1 MKRSTIAL
9 TIEDFGKTAVDIGR
23 LAENKAVQVRVD
35 LSKILLQEPK
45 ATASLVV
52 ESPSG
57 DKYPAITRMEGKIL
71 IWDVAAADVA
81 SAGKGKVQLN
91 VIGTNG
97 EVLKSAV
104 AVIRISGSIVGNGQA
119 PNPVQNWIDSAT
131 KALNEAYAIV
141 AELQQK
147 LDDGEFVGPQ
157 GDPGATGATP
167 NIQIGSVETGNP
179 GTDAEASM
187 SGTPEAPIL
196 NLKIPRGA
204 DGSGSVSKVDGVWP
218 ASGNVPLGAVR
229 YSAAQNLTEAQQAQA
244 RENISA
250 AKNAAMTG
258 ATASAAGA
266 GGLVPAPAA
275 GDQEKVLHGN
285 GTWKKIDLSGKTVD
299 ITATELTGKSTA
311 DRAAM
316 YAAGT
321 RLLKVVNG
329 DTEVLLGLDA
339 DGSAEWLGSNKP
351 LNNLLDNSNFSNAV
365 NQRGASSYTGIGYGI
380 DRWFGRINAQ
390 TVEVRSTDV
399 TATSTSNGYAGIK
412 QKIENIA
419 KYAGKTVTLCARLY
433 STSTVG
439 VGFADANGDDLIT
452 QTAEGSTSVKVL
464 ACTYTVPADAT
475 PDSLVPLI
483 KVQGINNAYM
493 RIYWAALYEG
503 SYTADTLP
511 PYTPKGYAA
520 ELAECQRYFV
530 SVSYNKTMLCG
541 NTGNA
546 SGVGARIYLSLGTRM
561 RINPTVS
568 AFVVSASYY
577 GGTKNNLTFTPS
589 NADVNNT
596 GLCFYGNF
604 SSAVSESPTYVDVV
618 YQIHNADLEISAD
631 L

>member
-57 DKYPAITRMEGKIL
+57 DKYPAITRMEGKTL

-179 GTDAEASM
+179 GTDVEASI
-187 SGTPEAPIL
+187 SGTAENPLL

-204 DGSGSVSKVDGVWP
+204 DGSGSVSKVDGVEP
-218 ASGNVPLGAVR
+218 DNGDVPLGAVR
-229 YSAAQNLTEAQQAQA
+229 YSAAQSLTEAQQAQA

-266 GGLVPAPAA
+266 GGLVPAPGA
-275 GDQEKVLHGN
+275 GDEGNVLHGD
-285 GTWKKIDLSGKTVD
+285 GTWKKIDLSGKTVE

-321 RLLKVVNG
+321 RLLKVMNG

-339 DGSAEWLGSNKP
+339 DGSTEWLGSNKP
-351 LNNLLDNSNFSNAV
+351 IRNLLDNSDFSHPVAQAGQNAMHGATKYVCDRWITWDGQDATFSN
-365 NQRGASSYTGIGYGI
+365 GAITLGSLIDQNVDISFFDISKRYTIAIGLADGTISTNTGLLSDNIGTYVSACFFGKHI
-380 DRWFGRINAQ
+380 DRWFARIGGGQ
-390 TVEVRSTDV
+390 
-399 TATSTSNGYAGIK
+399 I
-412 QKIENIA
+412 
-419 KYAGKTVTLCARLY
+419 
-433 STSTVG
+433 
-439 VGFADANGDDLIT
+439 
-452 QTAEGSTSVKVL
+452 VK
-464 ACTYTVPADAT
+464 
-475 PDSLVPLI
+475 
-483 KVQGINNAYM
+483 
-493 RIYWAALYEG
+493 WAALYEG

-520 ELAECQRYFV
+520 ELAECQRYYQACATLQLPIKNPDVDTNNIFQN
-530 SVSYNKTMLCG
+530 SVQFFEP
-541 NTGNA
+541 
-546 SGVGARIYLSLGTRM
+546 M
-561 RINPTVS
+561 RIAPTINAAVGNS
-568 AFVVSASYY
+568 EY
-577 GGTKNNLTFTPS
+577 GTITIVGTTKQGFHWRATADAAESKYVFLS
-589 NADVNNT
+589 NWTA
-596 GLCFYGNF
+596 
-604 SSAVSESPTYVDVV
+604 
-618 YQIHNADLEISAD
+618 SAD

>member
-57 DKYPAITRMEGKIL
+57 DKYPAITRMEGKTL

-204 DGSGSVSKVDGVWP
+204 DGSGSVSKVDGVGP

-250 AKNAAMTG
+250 AKNAAPAACSAASRFPWPMQRLIKLPAPMPSVKPTVCSSRISAKLAPTAAESDASRPERTSASNSWQAEEASMAATLG
-258 ATASAAGA
+258 AAIFSVSARTSPESRWVCATAR
-266 GGLVPAPAA
+266 PP
-275 GDQEKVLHGN
+275 
-285 GTWKKIDLSGKTVD
+285 
-299 ITATELTGKSTA
+299 
-311 DRAAM
+311 
-316 YAAGT
+316 
-321 RLLKVVNG
+321 LLKN
-329 DTEVLLGLDA
+329 E
-339 DGSAEWLGSNKP
+339 
-351 LNNLLDNSNFSNAV
+351 
-365 NQRGASSYTGIGYGI
+365 GYHSI
-380 DRWFGRINAQ
+380 
-390 TVEVRSTDV
+390 
-399 TATSTSNGYAGIK
+399 
-412 QKIENIA
+412 
-419 KYAGKTVTLCARLY
+419 
-433 STSTVG
+433 
-439 VGFADANGDDLIT
+439 
-452 QTAEGSTSVKVL
+452 
-464 ACTYTVPADAT
+464 
-475 PDSLVPLI
+475 
-483 KVQGINNAYM
+483 
-493 RIYWAALYEG
+493 
-503 SYTADTLP
+503 
-511 PYTPKGYAA
+511 
-520 ELAECQRYFV
+520 
-530 SVSYNKTMLCG
+530 
-541 NTGNA
+541 
-546 SGVGARIYLSLGTRM
+546 
-561 RINPTVS
+561 
-568 AFVVSASYY
+568 
-577 GGTKNNLTFTPS
+577 
-589 NADVNNT
+589 
-596 GLCFYGNF
+596 
-604 SSAVSESPTYVDVV
+604 
-618 YQIHNADLEISAD
+618 
-631 L
+631 

>member
-1 MKRSTIAL
+1 MMKRSTIAL

-57 DKYPAITRMEGKIL
+57 DKYPAITRMEGKTL

-157 GDPGATGATP
+157 GDPGSTGATP

-196 NLKIPRGA
+196 NLRIPRGA
-204 DGSGSVSKVDGVWP
+204 DGSGSVSKVDGVGP

-229 YSAAQNLTEAQQAQA
+229 YSAAQSLTEAQQAQA

-275 GDQEKVLHGN
+275 GNEANVLYGD
-285 GTWKKIDLSGKTVD
+285 GTWKKIDLSGKAIE

-339 DGSAEWLGSNKP
+339 DGSTEWLGSNKP
-351 LNNLLDNSNFSNAV
+351 VNNLLDNSNFANVV
-365 NQRGASSYTGIGYGI
+365 NQRGQSSYTANGYTI
-380 DRWFGRINAQ
+380 DRWAINTWSGNPLAINSGYIAIGENIDTKQ
-390 TVEVRSTDV
+390 YLSDTTMGGKTYTCAAKILNQAIPLCGSGTMPTENGGIIKVKIEGGFELRLQKFD
-399 TATSTSNGYAGIK
+399 NGY
-412 QKIENIA
+412 
-419 KYAGKTVTLCARLY
+419 C
-433 STSTVG
+433 G
-439 VGFADANGDDLIT
+439 VDLFAQPGNT
-452 QTAEGSTSVKVL
+452 
-464 ACTYTVPADAT
+464 
-475 PDSLVPLI
+475 
-483 KVQGINNAYM
+483 INVE
-493 RIYWAALYEG
+493 WAALYEG

-520 ELAECQRYFV
+520 ELAECQRYYVKLKNSRSGYQPFAIGV
-530 SVSYNKTMLCG
+530 GNGYNQGIFNIQTPVQMRNVPTVSYNNLRIVGKGSDYVPVKSITPVDIVG
-541 NTGNA
+541 NSTTALVTVDSPASIQNA
-546 SGVGARIYLSLGTRM
+546 
-561 RINPTVS
+561 
-568 AFVVSASYY
+568 
-577 GGTKNNLTFTPS
+577 
-589 NADVNNT
+589 
-596 GLCFYGNF
+596 
-604 SSAVSESPTYVDVV
+604 EV
-618 YQIHNADLEISAD
+618 YQISGNAIGSIELSAD

>member
-57 DKYPAITRMEGKIL
+57 DKYPAITRMEGKTL

-104 AVIRISGSIVGNGQA
+104 AATRIGGSIVGDGQA
-119 PNPVQNWIDSAT
+119 PDPVQNWIDNAA
-131 KALNEAYAIV
+131 KAVRKANAV
-141 AELQQK
+141 ADEVQRK
-147 LDDGEFVGPQ
+147 LDNGDFVGPQ
-157 GDPGATGATP
+157 GKQGDAGATP
-167 NIQIGSVETGNP
+167 NLQIGTVETGNP
-179 GTDAEASM
+179 GTDVEASI
-187 SGTPEAPIL
+187 SGTAENPLL

-204 DGSGSVSKVDGVWP
+204 DGSGSVSAVDGVGP

-229 YSAAQNLTEAQQAQA
+229 YSAAQSLTEAQQAQA

-266 GGLVPAPAA
+266 GGLVPAPGA
-275 GDQEKVLHGN
+275 GDEGNVLHGD
-285 GTWKKIDLSGKTVD
+285 GTWKKIDLSGKTVE

-311 DRAAM
+311 DRTAM

-329 DTEVLLGLDA
+329 DTEVLLGLGA
-339 DGSAEWLGSNKP
+339 DGSTEWLGSNKP
-351 LNNLLDNSNFSNAV
+351 IRNLLDNSDFAHPVAQAGQNAMHGANKYICDRWITWYLDATFSNGVATIGSAV
-365 NQRGASSYTGIGYGI
+365 DQNIDISNFDTSKRYTIAIGLADGTISTNTGLLSDNIGTYDTCWLGK
-380 DRWFGRINAQ
+380 DDNERWFVRIGGGQ
-390 TVEVRSTDV
+390 T
-399 TATSTSNGYAGIK
+399 IK
-412 QKIENIA
+412 
-419 KYAGKTVTLCARLY
+419 
-433 STSTVG
+433 
-439 VGFADANGDDLIT
+439 
-452 QTAEGSTSVKVL
+452 
-464 ACTYTVPADAT
+464 
-475 PDSLVPLI
+475 
-483 KVQGINNAYM
+483 
-493 RIYWAALYEG
+493 WAALYEG

-520 ELAECQRYFV
+520 ELAECMRYYQACETLQLPIKNPDVNTNNIFQN
-530 SVSYNKTMLCG
+530 SVQFFEP
-541 NTGNA
+541 
-546 SGVGARIYLSLGTRM
+546 M
-561 RINPTVS
+561 RIAPTVN
-568 AFVVSASYY
+568 AAVGNPNQGTITIIGTTKQGFHWRATDDAAAS
-577 GGTKNNLTFTPS
+577 K
-589 NADVNNT
+589 
-596 GLCFYGNF
+596 
-604 SSAVSESPTYVDVV
+604 YVFL
-618 YQIHNADLEISAD
+618 ASWTASAD

>member
-57 DKYPAITRMEGKIL
+57 DKYPAITRMEGKTL

-157 GDPGATGATP
+157 GNPGATGATP

-204 DGSGSVSKVDGVWP
+204 DGSGSVSKVDGVGP

-266 GGLVPAPAA
+266 GGLVPAPGA
-275 GDQEKVLHGN
+275 GDEGNVLHGD
-285 GTWKKIDLSGKTVD
+285 GTWKKLDLSGKTVE

-329 DTEVLLGLDA
+329 DTEVLLGLNA
-339 DGSAEWLGSNKP
+339 DGNTEWLGSNK
-351 LNNLLDNSNFSNAV
+351 LVRNLLDNSDFSHPVAQAGQNAMHGATKYVCDRWITWDGQDATFSN
-365 NQRGASSYTGIGYGI
+365 GAITLGSLIDQNVDISFFDTSKRYTIAIGLADGTISTNTGLLSDNIGTYVSACFFGKHI
-380 DRWFGRINAQ
+380 DRWFARIGGGQ
-390 TVEVRSTDV
+390 
-399 TATSTSNGYAGIK
+399 I
-412 QKIENIA
+412 
-419 KYAGKTVTLCARLY
+419 
-433 STSTVG
+433 
-439 VGFADANGDDLIT
+439 
-452 QTAEGSTSVKVL
+452 VK
-464 ACTYTVPADAT
+464 
-475 PDSLVPLI
+475 
-483 KVQGINNAYM
+483 
-493 RIYWAALYEG
+493 WAALYEG

-520 ELAECQRYFV
+520 ELAECQRYYQACATLQLPIKNPDVDTNNIFQN
-530 SVSYNKTMLCG
+530 SVQFFEP
-541 NTGNA
+541 
-546 SGVGARIYLSLGTRM
+546 M
-561 RINPTVS
+561 RIAPTINAAVGNS
-568 AFVVSASYY
+568 EY
-577 GGTKNNLTFTPS
+577 GTITIVGTTKQGFHWRATADAAESKYVFLS
-589 NADVNNT
+589 NWTA
-596 GLCFYGNF
+596 
-604 SSAVSESPTYVDVV
+604 
-618 YQIHNADLEISAD
+618 SAD

>member
-57 DKYPAITRMEGKIL
+57 DKYPAITRMEGKTL

-167 NIQIGSVETGNP
+167 NLQIGTVATGNP
-179 GTDAEASM
+179 GTDVEASI
-187 SGTPEAPIL
+187 SGTAENPML

-204 DGSGSVSKVDGVWP
+204 DGSGSVSKVDGVEP

-229 YSAAQNLTEAQQAQA
+229 YGAAQNLTEAQQAQA

-266 GGLVPAPAA
+266 GGMVPAPAA
-275 GDQEKVLHGN
+275 GDEGNVLHGD
-285 GTWKKIDLSGKTVD
+285 GTWKKIDLSGKTVE

-339 DGSAEWLGSNKP
+339 DGSTEWLGSNKP
-351 LNNLLDNSNFSNAV
+351 LNNLLDNSDFSHPIAQAGQNAMHGANKYVCDRWITWEQEDATFSN
-365 NQRGASSYTGIGYGI
+365 GAITLSSLIDQNVDISFFDTSKRYTIAIGLADGTISTNTGLLSDNIGTYVSACFFGKHI
-380 DRWFGRINAQ
+380 DRWFARIGGGQ
-390 TVEVRSTDV
+390 TV
-399 TATSTSNGYAGIK
+399 K
-412 QKIENIA
+412 
-419 KYAGKTVTLCARLY
+419 
-433 STSTVG
+433 
-439 VGFADANGDDLIT
+439 
-452 QTAEGSTSVKVL
+452 
-464 ACTYTVPADAT
+464 
-475 PDSLVPLI
+475 
-483 KVQGINNAYM
+483 
-493 RIYWAALYEG
+493 WAALYEG

-520 ELAECQRYFV
+520 ELAECQRYYLSIRPSAGFV
-530 SVSYNKTMLCG
+530 NSA
-541 NTGNA
+541 A
-546 SGVGARIYLSLGTRM
+546 SGAYFQAASAIRM
-561 RINPTVS
+561 RAIPSVARYDVTTLRVNGITILP
-568 AFVVSASYY
+568 AEIASVAAASTSSVLPIAIVQSSSLS
-577 GGTKNNLTFTPS
+577 GKANQPIIFEGTIDF
-589 NADVNNT
+589 
-596 GLCFYGNF
+596 
-604 SSAVSESPTYVDVV
+604 
-618 YQIHNADLEISAD
+618 SAD

>member
-57 DKYPAITRMEGKIL
+57 DKYPAITRMEGKTL

-244 RENISA
+244 RENINA

-258 ATASAAGA
+258 ATESAAGA

-285 GTWKKIDLSGKTVD
+285 GTWKKIDLSGKTVE
-299 ITATELTGKSTA
+299 ITATELTGKNTA

-339 DGSAEWLGSNKP
+339 DGNTEWLGSNKP

-365 NQRGASSYTGIGYGI
+365 NQRGQSSYTASSYTI
-380 DRWFGRINAQ
+380 DRWAINTWSGNPLAINSGYIAIG
-390 TVEVRSTDV
+390 EDV
-399 TATSTSNGYAGIK
+399 DTKQYLSDTTMGGKTYTCAAKILNQAIPLCGSGTMPTENGGIVKVKIEGGFELRLQKFDNGY
-412 QKIENIA
+412 
-419 KYAGKTVTLCARLY
+419 C
-433 STSTVG
+433 G
-439 VGFADANGDDLIT
+439 VDLFAQPGNT
-452 QTAEGSTSVKVL
+452 
-464 ACTYTVPADAT
+464 
-475 PDSLVPLI
+475 
-483 KVQGINNAYM
+483 INVE
-493 RIYWAALYEG
+493 WAALYEG
-503 SYTADTLP
+503 AYTADTLP

-520 ELAECQRYFV
+520 ELAECQRY
-530 SVSYNKTMLCG
+530 YWQKTFIQYETISLGFEGKEYGFIQLSAPREMRIREISFSQSAAIQCG
-541 NTGNA
+541 NATHIYTGAKCIGTEIIAAHNYTQMSNPA
-546 SGVGARIYLSLGTRM
+546 YSSYAYCPSGQVTL
-561 RINPTVS
+561 
-568 AFVVSASYY
+568 AF
-577 GGTKNNLTFTPS
+577 
-589 NADVNNT
+589 
-596 GLCFYGNF
+596 
-604 SSAVSESPTYVDVV
+604 
-618 YQIHNADLEISAD
+618 SAD